1 MTGGNAMTGEQRLWQ
16 EVVLMAVTDATNPAP
31 HNGEE
36 YRAKVEAR
44 DWLEDGKSDFCRVCD
59 LAGMD
64 PDFVRDAYR
73 AGRIDRNAIRRRS
86 AARAE
91 AWAIVKGAGDVV

>member
-1 MTGGNAMTGEQRLWQ
+1 MTGGNTMTGEQRLWQ

-31 HNGEE
+31 HNTEE

-44 DWLEDGKSDFCRVCD
+44 DWLEDWKSDFRRVCD

-64 PDFVRDAYR
+64 ADFVRDSYR
-73 AGRIDRNAIRRRS
+73 SGRIDREAIRRR
-86 AARAE
+86 RE
-91 AWAIVKGAGDVV
+91 LR

>member
-31 HNGEE
+31 HNAEE

-44 DWLEDGKSDFCRVCD
+44 DWLEGGRSDFRRVCD

-64 PDFVRDAYR
+64 ADFVRDSYR
-73 AGRIDRNAIRRRS
+73 SGRIDRDALRRR
-86 AARAE
+86 RE
-91 AWAIVKGAGDVV
+91 LR